1 MEGRP
6 APHPL
11 TEISAAGHNG
21 AMPTFDE
28 RASEWDTPERAE
40 RALAAAELILAATRP
55 APDAR
60 VLELGAGT
68 GLLGL
73 ALAPHV
79 GSVVLADASGGMLD
93 VADAKI
99 AGGGYPGTR
108 TLRLVLTVD
117 PLPPERF
124 DLVVSLMALHHVPD
138 TDTAMEHLAA
148 LLETGGRIAIL
159 DLEAEDGS
167 FHTDLDERVLP
178 GFERADLRQR
188 AEAAG
193 FRDVEF
199 TSAGELAKN
208 GRTYPLFLVTA
219 VRP

>member
-1 MEGRP
+1 M
-6 APHPL
+6 
-11 TEISAAGHNG
+11 TI
-21 AMPTFDE
+21 TFDD
-28 RASEWDTPERAE
+28 RAPDWDTPERAE
-40 RALAAAELILAATRP
+40 RAHALAATILAAVRP
-55 APDAR
+55 AEDAR

-99 AGGGYPGTR
+99 AAGDHPGVSTR
-108 TLRLVLTVD
+108 RLVLTVD
-117 PLPPERF
+117 PLPADRF
-124 DLVVSLMALHHVPD
+124 DLVVSLMALHHVQD
-138 TDTAMEHLAA
+138 TDAAMAEIAA
-148 LLETGGRIAIL
+148 LLDPGGQIAIV

-167 FHTDLDERVLP
+167 FHTDPSDEVLP
-178 GFERADLRQR
+178 GFAREDLRAS

-193 FRDVEF
+193 FRDVSYA
-199 TSAGELAKN
+199 SAWNVAKN
-208 GRTYPLFLVTA
+208 GRTYPLFLLTA

>member
-1 MEGRP
+1 
-6 APHPL
+6 
-11 TEISAAGHNG
+11 
-21 AMPTFDE
+21 MPTFDE
-28 RASEWDTPERAE
+28 RAPEWDTPERIE
-40 RALAAAELILAATRP
+40 RAGAVAGLILEAIAP

-73 ALAPHV
+73 ALLPHV

-99 AGGGYPGTR
+99 AAGDHPGAR
-108 TLRLVLTVD
+108 TLRHVLTVD
-117 PLPPERF
+117 DLPDERF

-138 TDTAMEHLAA
+138 TAAALDRIAA
-148 LLETGGRIAIL
+148 LLVPGGRIAIV

-167 FHTDLDERVLP
+167 FHGDPAEPVLH
-178 GFERADLRQR
+178 GFRRDGLRAI

-193 FRDVEF
+193 FRDVAF
-199 TSAGELAKN
+199 RPAWAMTKN
-208 GRTYPLFLVTA
+208 DRAYPLFLVTA
-219 VRP
+219 TRA

>member
-1 MEGRP
+1 MTSFDDR
-6 APHPL
+6 AP
-11 TEISAAGHNG
+11 
-21 AMPTFDE
+21 
-28 RASEWDTPERAE
+28 EWDTPERTE
-40 RALAAAELILAATRP
+40 RAIAIAAVILAATQP

-99 AGGGYPGTR
+99 RSGGYAGVR
-108 TLRLVLTVD
+108 TLRHALTVD
-117 PLPPERF
+117 PLPAERF
-124 DLVVSLMALHHVPD
+124 DLAVSLMALHHVLD
-138 TDTAMEHLAA
+138 TATAMEQLAA
-148 LLETGGRIAIL
+148 MLDPGGRIAMV

-167 FHTDLDERVLP
+167 FHTDPDDAVLH
-178 GFERADLRQR
+178 GFERDDLRRR

-193 FRDVEF
+193 FRDVTF
-199 TSAGELAKN
+199 QPAWDVAKN
-208 GRTYPLFLVTA
+208 GRAYPLFLVTA